1 MSPHIILVGPMGAGK
16 STIGKSLATHL
27 KLPFLDIDQLII
39 DKAGADI
46 PWIFDVEGEDG
57 FRKREQAMLQ
67 DVLCKPPSV
76 ISTGGGIVNLA
87 ENRLMLRKLPGVI
100 YLSTS
105 VEQQFA
111 RTAKDKN
118 RPLLQT
124 ANPKETLA
132 QLLAQREPFY
142 REVSSLTVST
152 DHNRPRIVVDQ
163 IIEYWKSLSCI
174 ATIRPLLFLILES
187 FHGASS

>member
-1 MSPHIILVGPMGAGK
+1 
-16 STIGKSLATHL
+16 TIGKSLATHL

-132 QLLAQREPFY
+132 QLLVQREPFY

-163 IIEYWKSLSCI
+163 IIEYWKSLS
-174 ATIRPLLFLILES
+174 
-187 FHGASS
+187 